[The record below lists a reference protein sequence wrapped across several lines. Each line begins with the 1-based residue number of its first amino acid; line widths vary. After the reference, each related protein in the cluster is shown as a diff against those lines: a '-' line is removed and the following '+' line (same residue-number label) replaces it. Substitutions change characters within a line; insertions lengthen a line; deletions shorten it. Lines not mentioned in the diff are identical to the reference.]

1 MLLARLR
8 WSVFGL
14 RGRIVGAVV
23 ATAAI
28 SLGVAALVLLPQLE
42 NSLKN
47 ASKKTLINEVFA
59 AEKSGDIHYIA
70 DIPYW
75 IIPEAETARPKSK
88 EAVAA
93 QTAANDLNA
102 ALQGL
107 QNPLGAISVTM
118 IGDIVAQGN
127 GEVIGR
133 HPETLDDTSDV
144 QFAFQHN

>member
-47 ASKKTLINEVFA
+47 ASKKTLINEVSA
-59 AEKSGDIHYIA
+59 ANRSGDIAYIA
-70 DIPYW
+70 GIKYW
-75 IIPEAETARPKSK
+75 LIPETNTAKPNSREWK
-88 EAVAA
+88 AA
-93 QTAANDLNA
+93 RDAANELK
-102 ALQGL
+102 
-107 QNPLGAISVTM
+107 
-118 IGDIVAQGN
+118 
-127 GEVIGR
+127 
-133 HPETLDDTSDV
+133 
-144 QFAFQHN
+144 